1 MFEYVDE
8 LEETNQRIHKIEER
22 IREIDEREKIIVT
35 LNNFLE
41 KQIQE
46 EEKQIQEE
54 EEKQKNMRNLLLVY
68 TKSIPPLIN
77 EDIARE
83 IATYF

>member
-22 IREIDEREKIIVT
+22 IREIDEREKILVT
-35 LNNFLE
+35 VNNFLE
-41 KQIQE
+41 KQIQ
-46 EEKQIQEE
+46 E

>member
-22 IREIDEREKIIVT
+22 IREIDEREKILVT

-41 KQIQE
+41 KQIQ
-46 EEKQIQEE
+46 E

>member
-1 MFEYVDE
+1 MYINQKVMFEYVDE

-22 IREIDEREKIIVT
+22 IREIDEREKILVT

-41 KQIQE
+41 KQIQ
-46 EEKQIQEE
+46 E

>member
-8 LEETNQRIHKIEER
+8 LEETNQRIHKIKER
-22 IREIDEREKIIVT
+22 IREIDEREKILVT
-35 LNNFLE
+35 VNNFLE
-41 KQIQE
+41 KQIQ
-46 EEKQIQEE
+46 E